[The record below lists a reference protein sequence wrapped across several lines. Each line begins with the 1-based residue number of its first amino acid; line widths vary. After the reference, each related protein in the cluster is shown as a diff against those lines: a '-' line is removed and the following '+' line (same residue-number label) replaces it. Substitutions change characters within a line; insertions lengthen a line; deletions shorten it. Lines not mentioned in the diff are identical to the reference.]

1 MLVFWGDQAK
11 REQIVPTQPN
21 IKIKATC
28 FIYNL
33 NESFP
38 WLLWLPS
45 GATARG
51 PEVVMSDITTLCTMF
66 IFVYIVGEAHWGGD
80 KFDCS
85 GHHVLR

>member
-11 REQIVPTQPN
+11 REQLVPIQPN

-38 WLLWLPS
+38 WLQWLPS
-45 GATARG
+45 GATARN
-51 PEVVMSDITTLCTMF
+51 PEVVTSDVTTNDDLFLTQSRRSLLNNMF
-66 IFVYIVGEAHWGGD
+66 LPVYVCIYG
-80 KFDCS
+80 
-85 GHHVLR
+85 LT